1 MEFPK
6 TLAAIEAS
14 DKCQWKIGDALL
26 AEIPW
31 GGTGKNNKETIKL
44 QKCEKELRDHGH
56 DYATTTLKKYRETS
70 HNFKGAGARV
80 PGVSY
85 SVHQEAGSP
94 EMLDAVLKVTKG
106 KPASGDRKSPR
117 SVRTV
122 KKLIHT
128 TIARRNREESG
139 EPRKQLPKK
148 DKAAVALTD
157 RELGGLRL
165 LAEVTR
171 HVSRLTD
178 SSSNIEDATEFVKEY
193 LAKLDSEDTEMF
205 TELAFEIAK
214 KGHKLGEAA
223 QRLVDRKR
231 KHLAAV

>member
-6 TLAAIEAS
+6 TLAAIEAA

-31 GGTGKNNKETIKL
+31 GGSGKKNNEIDKL
-44 QKCEKELRDHGH
+44 QRCAQELKKHGH
-56 DYATTTLKKYRETS
+56 NYATATLSKYRATA
-70 HNFKGAGARV
+70 HNFSSRGARV

-85 SVHQEAGSP
+85 SVHEEAGSP
-94 EMLDAVLKVTKG
+94 EMLDAIMKVTKG

-139 EPRKQLPKK
+139 EPRKVYPKG
-148 DKAAVALTD
+148 DKAAVALSD

-165 LAEVTR
+165 LAEVSR

-178 SSSNIEDATEFVKEY
+178 SSSNIEDAIEFVKEN
-193 LAKLDSEDTEMF
+193 LAKLDGEDTEMF
-205 TELAFEIAK
+205 TDLAFEIAK

-223 QRLVDRKR
+223 QRLADRKL